1 MTEKH
6 LGKINF
12 AEFGTVKDYPFLIGL
27 QLGFQLDD
35 KTWIG
40 DGGKYKYTVN
50 ISPACRWET
59 SERTE
64 TVTQKVEFV
73 NDILK
78 AAKVNYVSELINKPV
93 EVTIEN
99 YCFKD
104 FRILTEVL

>member
-6 LGKINF
+6 LGKNYF
-12 AEFGTVKDYPFLIGL
+12 AEFGTIKDYPC
-27 QLGFQLDD
+27 D

-40 DGGKYKYTVN
+40 DGGKYMVN
-50 ISPACRWET
+50 INPACRWET

-73 NDILK
+73 NDILN
-78 AAKVNYVSELINKPV
+78 ATKVNYVSELINKPV

-99 YCFKD
+99 NCFKD
-104 FRILTEVL
+104 FQILTEVL